1 MAVENTVGGVMIT
14 GDDIGR
20 YRLVVLKS
28 ALKLEIKGIRMHR
41 GRTAY
46 SIIKKEFGFKGDRQ
60 RVLDQFETMIQRE
73 VNDE

>member
-46 SIIKKEFGFKGDRQ
+46 SVIKKEFGFKGDRQ
-60 RVLDQFETMIQRE
+60 RVLDQFETMIQR
-73 VNDE
+73 DSKR

>member
-28 ALKLEIKGIRMHR
+28 ALKLEIKGMRMHR

>member
-46 SIIKKEFGFKGDRQ
+46 SVIKKEFGLKGDRQ